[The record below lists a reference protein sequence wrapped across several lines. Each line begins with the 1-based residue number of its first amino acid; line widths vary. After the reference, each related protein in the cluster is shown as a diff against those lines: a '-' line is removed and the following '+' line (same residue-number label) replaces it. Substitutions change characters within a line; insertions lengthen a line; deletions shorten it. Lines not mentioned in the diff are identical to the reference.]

1 MHDPKL
7 LADLIAEDC
16 VIEDSGPAPAGARH
30 VGRPACLARWSEL
43 AADDALTFTPQPTE
57 ILGDLVVQPWLLV
70 WGDHAHDRVRGL
82 NLIRRGQIVGA
93 RGYVKA

>member
-1 MHDPKL
+1 LHDPKL

-30 VGRPACLARWSEL
+30 VGRPACLARWS
-43 AADDALTFTPQPTE
+43 
-57 ILGDLVVQPWLLV
+57 
-70 WGDHAHDRVRGL
+70 DHAHDRVRGL